1 MNKTLAK
8 MAKSGRLVPGAQAGR
23 SGAGSYKLSAEEK
36 IAIKKREKV
45 EAKKQAGAVKKVNK
59 KIAGEVTAVKKK
71 VAKKSAG
78 MKKVVAKKSGG
89 KAKKVAKAKVG
100 AKVKSGGKVKK
111 PSKAIIG
118 AKAKKKLSAKPKKV
132 DKKAVVKKSKK

>member
-1 MNKTLAK
+1 MNRTLAK

-45 EAKKQAGAVKKVNK
+45 EAKKLAGAVKKVD
-59 KIAGEVTAVKKK
+59 GEVTAVKKK

-78 MKKVVAKKSGG
+78 MKKVVGKKSGG

-132 DKKAVVKKSKK
+132 AKKAVVKKSKK